1 MEDYSGVYQDRGLDT
16 VVMLIDD
23 QAIVAD
29 MVKRAIRGE
38 PDINFHYCQDPT
50 SALKEAEKIHP
61 TVILLDLVMP
71 EMDGMTLLRFLR
83 ANPATH
89 DVPIIVLS
97 TREEADTKAEAFAH
111 GAYDYVVKL
120 PERAELLARIRHH
133 SAAYVHKLQRD
144 DAFRALRASQEALE
158 EKNLELLRLS
168 EIDGLTTLANR
179 RLFDSRLAEEWRRSR
194 RTGRPLG
201 LAMFDV
207 DWFKKYNDAYG
218 HLEGDDCLR
227 EVARVLRDS
236 VRRPSDMAA
245 RYGGE
250 EFVVLLPETDLAG
263 TRRVAEWVRK
273 QVEALKM
280 EHRESPGGEYVTVS
294 GGVAARASVGKE
306 PPEVLVEAADQA
318 LYRAKKAGRNRIE
331 EDSVA
336 TGAGSGDETE
346 SASEGQG

>member
-1 MEDYSGVYQDRGLDT
+1 MDEYSGVYQDRGLDA

-50 SALKEAEKIHP
+50 SALREAEKIRP

-97 TREEADTKAEAFAH
+97 TREEADTKAAAFAL

-120 PERAELLARIRHH
+120 PERPELLARIRHH

-168 EIDGLTTLANR
+168 EIDGLTGLANR

-227 EVARVLRDS
+227 EVARVLRES

-250 EFVVLLPETDLAG
+250 EFVVLLPETDLGGA
-263 TRRVAEWVRK
+263 RRVAEWVRGK
-273 QVEALKM
+273 VEALKL
-280 EHRESPGGEYVTVS
+280 EHRESPGGGYVTVS

-331 EDSVA
+331 EDGSTPA
-336 TGAGSGDETE
+336 TNPGDGAE
-346 SASEGQG
+346 SISEGRE

>member
-38 PDINFHYCQDPT
+38 PDINFHYCLDPT
-50 SALKEAEKIHP
+50 NALKEAERIHP

-89 DVPIIVLS
+89 DVPVIILS
-97 TREEADTKAEAFAH
+97 TREDADTKAEAFAY

-120 PERAELLARIRHH
+120 PERAELLARLRHH

-144 DAFRALRASQEALE
+144 DAFRALRASQEVIE
-158 EKNLELLRLS
+158 EKNVELLRLS

-179 RLFDSRLAEEWRRSR
+179 RLFDSRLAEEWGRSR

-227 EVARVLRDS
+227 EVARVLREAA
-236 VRRPSDMAA
+236 RRPSDLAA

-250 EFVVLLPETDLAG
+250 EFVILLPETDIAG
-263 TRRVAEWVRK
+263 ARQVAEWVRH
-273 QVEALKM
+273 QVEARRM
-280 EHRESPGGEYVTVS
+280 EHRDAPGGGYVTVS
-294 GGVAARASVGKE
+294 GGVSARFSVGNQ
-306 PPEVLVEAADQA
+306 PPEVLVEAADEA
-318 LYRAKKAGRNRIE
+318 LYRAKRGGRNRIE
-331 EDSVA
+331 EDSEA
-336 TGAGSGDETE
+336 TGTGSGDETGDGSKAQE
-346 SASEGQG
+346 